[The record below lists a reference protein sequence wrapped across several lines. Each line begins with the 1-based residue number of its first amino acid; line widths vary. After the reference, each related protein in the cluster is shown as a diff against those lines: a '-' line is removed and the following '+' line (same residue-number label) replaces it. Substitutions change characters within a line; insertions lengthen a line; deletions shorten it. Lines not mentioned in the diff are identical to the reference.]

1 VGLPANIVEEYIP
14 LGVLLHVRAALM
26 CSCDISIGRFRP
38 REAKALTSLRRPDL
52 LAFMTIHLFQ
62 SRGGDTDQFGP

>member
-26 CSCDISIGRFRP
+26 RTWDISIGRFRP
-38 REAKALTSLRRPDL
+38 REAKAVTSLPP
-52 LAFMTIHLFQ
+52 A
-62 SRGGDTDQFGP
+62 